1 MKVWSTS
8 VDFDYSWEEVSTA
21 SWQKYSPWNE
31 KTPHVVAVDTLSR
44 SIDPATGILRSE
56 RLITCKQS
64 APRWLQPF
72 LRGNDTS
79 LVYETSYVNPAT
91 KTLTLCSM
99 NLTWTDI
106 LTVRETVTYS
116 PSLSS
121 PESKTQFSQRAE
133 ITAVCGG
140 WQKVKNNIERV
151 TLERFQQ
158 NALKGREG
166 FEMVLAR
173 AREVFKEERDR
184 VMADKMNA

>member
-1 MKVWSTS
+1 
-8 VDFDYSWEEVSTA
+8 
-21 SWQKYSPWNE
+21 
-31 KTPHVVAVDTLSR
+31 
-44 SIDPATGILRSE
+44 
-56 RLITCKQS
+56 
-64 APRWLQPF
+64 
-72 LRGNDTS
+72 
-79 LVYETSYVNPAT
+79 
-91 KTLTLCSM
+91 M
-99 NLTWTDI
+99 NLMWTDI

-121 PESKTQFSQRAE
+121 PKSKTQFAQRAE

-173 AREVFKEERDR
+173 AREAFKEERDR
-184 VMADKMNA
+184 VMADNGARKMNV